1 MKIKYILVIVLS
13 LIIVNSGYSQFKPG
27 DKKPNPLNRSTN
39 NLILGIFNP
48 KNFSMSHSF
57 NVSML
62 NSQSGNISLTSYTNS
77 MNYKF
82 SDRLS
87 VSADVS
93 MQYSPFASSVYGTG
107 YSNQLQKD
115 FSGVFLSRAS
125 VDYKISDNS
134 YLKFE
139 YRNIQND
146 PYGYY
151 NPFNRYDNG
160 FYGR

>member
-1 MKIKYILVIVLS
+1 MKHLLILLISLVI
-13 LIIVNSGYSQFKPG
+13 INTGYSQFKPIE
-27 DKKPNPLNRSTN
+27 KKKNPYTAQTG

-62 NSQSGNISLTSYTNS
+62 SSGTGNLSLTTYTNS

-82 SDRLS
+82 NEKLS

-115 FSGVFLSRAS
+115 FSGVFLSKAS
-125 VDYKISDNS
+125 LDYKISETAS
-134 YLKFE
+134 IKFE

-151 NPFNRYDNG
+151 NPFYGYDR
-160 FYGR
+160 YGR

>member
-1 MKIKYILVIVLS
+1 MKHLLIVLISLVI
-13 LIIVNSGYSQFKPG
+13 INTGYSQFKPIET
-27 DKKPNPLNRSTN
+27 KKNPYTQSTG

-62 NSQSGNISLTSYTNS
+62 STQTGSLSLATYTNS
-77 MNYKF
+77 MAYRFNDK
-82 SDRLS
+82 LT

-107 YSNQLQKD
+107 YANQMQKD
-115 FSGVFLSRAS
+115 FSGLNLSRAS
-125 VDYKISDNS
+125 IDYKLSENS
-134 YLKFE
+134 SIKFE
-139 YRNIQND
+139 YRNMQND

-151 NPFNRYDNG
+151 NPYGYNG

>member
-1 MKIKYILVIVLS
+1 MKHILIVLISLVI
-13 LIIVNSGYSQFKPG
+13 INTGYSQFKPIE
-27 DKKPNPLNRSTN
+27 KKKNPYTQSTG

-62 NSQSGNISLTSYTNS
+62 SSGTGNLSLTTYTNS
-77 MNYKF
+77 MNYRFNEK
-82 SDRLS
+82 LS

-134 YLKFE
+134 SIKFE
-139 YRNIQND
+139 YRNMQND

-151 NPFNRYDNG
+151 NPFYGYDR
-160 FYGR
+160 YGR

>member
-1 MKIKYILVIVLS
+1 MKHFLIVVLS
-13 LIIVNSGYSQFKPG
+13 LVIINTGFSQFKPVET
-27 DKKPNPLNRSTN
+27 KKNPYTSSTG
-39 NLILGIFNP
+39 NLILGLFNP

-62 NSQSGNISLTSYTNS
+62 STSYGNVSLTSYTNS

-82 SDRLS
+82 NDKRS

-107 YSNQLQKD
+107 YANQMQKD
-115 FSGVFLSRAS
+115 FSGLFLSRAS

-139 YRNIQND
+139 YRNTRND

-151 NPFNRYDNG
+151 NPFYDRD
-160 FYGR
+160 FGR

>member
-1 MKIKYILVIVLS
+1 MKHFLIVVLS
-13 LIIVNSGYSQFKPG
+13 LVIINTGFSQFKPIET
-27 DKKPNPLNRSTN
+27 KKNPYASTTG
-39 NLILGIFNP
+39 NLILGFFNP

-62 NSQSGNISLTSYTNS
+62 SSSYGNISLTTYTNS

-82 SDRLS
+82 NDKLS

-93 MQYSPFASSVYGTG
+93 MQYSPFASSVHGAS
-107 YSNQLQKD
+107 YSNQMQKD

-139 YRNIQND
+139 YRNLQND

-151 NPFNRYDNG
+151 NPFYNG
-160 FYGR
+160 IYGR

>member
-1 MKIKYILVIVLS
+1 MKHILIVLIS
-13 LIIVNSGYSQFKPG
+13 LVIVNSGFSQFKPVET
-27 DKKPNPLNRSTN
+27 KKSPYTQSTG

-62 NSQSGNISLTSYTNS
+62 STQTGSLSLATYTNS
-77 MNYKF
+77 MNYQF
-82 SDRLS
+82 SKKLS

-93 MQYSPFASSVYGTG
+93 MQYSPFASSVYGAG
-107 YSNQLQKD
+107 YSNQMQKD
-115 FSGVFLSRAS
+115 FSGLSLSRAS
-125 VDYKISDNS
+125 IDYKLSENS
-134 YLKFE
+134 SIRFE
-139 YRNIQND
+139 YRNLQGD

-151 NPFNRYDNG
+151 NPYGYNGYNG

>member
-1 MKIKYILVIVLS
+1 MKLKYLFIVALSLVIV
-13 LIIVNSGYSQFKPG
+13 NTGYSQFKPG
-27 DKKPNPLNRSTN
+27 DKRPNQYDKSTS
-39 NLILGIFNP
+39 NLILGLFNP

-62 NSQSGNISLTSYTNS
+62 NSSYGNISLTSYTNS

-82 SDRLS
+82 SEKLS

-93 MQYSPFASSVYGTG
+93 MQYSPFASSIHGSS
-107 YSNQLQKD
+107 YSNQMQKD
-115 FSGVFLSRAS
+115 FSGLFLSRAS
-125 VDYKISDNS
+125 LDYKISDNS

-139 YRNIQND
+139 YRNVQND